1 MTYAVYE
8 QATGLFTIFDVS
20 DGGVE
25 RCLYECEG
33 HSGRDRGRDNPE
45 FQHVRG
51 VGPIPVGMW
60 RCRLRQ
66 HERFRRP
73 AFKLDPMPG
82 TLPLG
87 RSGFW
92 IHGGTVSHGC
102 ILLSLPAREA
112 VEHYNVSTV
121 EVVPASPGTLRLPNG
136 AVVPGE
142 PRRTNS
148 NHP

>member
-1 MTYAVYE
+1 MSYAVYE
-8 QATGLFTIFDVS
+8 QATGLFTIYEAP
-20 DGGVE
+20 DG
-25 RCLYECEG
+25 RPLYECEG
-33 HSGRDRGRDNPE
+33 HSGRDRARNNHA

-60 RCRLRQ
+60 RCRLRA

-82 TLPLG
+82 TLTLG

-102 ILLSLPAREA
+102 IILSLTAREA

-121 EVVPASPGTLRLPNG
+121 EVVPNG
-136 AVVPGE
+136 GSAADLNTP
-142 PRRTNS
+142 
-148 NHP
+148 